1 MAVTS
6 AGPGREAVVGVRKS
20 AGVILPRLLSSPLS
34 LGTAWHVTVLM
45 GWGWDMTQWSLPFE
59 FSPFLPALFR
69 FLGTHFQPLG
79 PLDVLSWHPYL

>member
-1 MAVTS
+1 MGDLARQCVLEASVSPTCRRDCVAVTS

-45 GWGWDMTQWSLPFE
+45 GSGVGHDPVVTSI
-59 FSPFLPALFR
+59 
-69 FLGTHFQPLG
+69 
-79 PLDVLSWHPYL
+79 